1 MDNLTNSID
10 QVVQE
15 NVLPHEWPKEVLA
28 ELKNLEVKNN
38 KRADLR
44 KIRNYT
50 QHLILEFFPWDHAI
64 SYQN

>member
-44 KIRNYT
+44 KIPFCNY
-50 QHLILEFFPWDHAI
+50 
-64 SYQN
+64 